1 MIKECPTRELPPKNT
16 ARAHIP
22 DLFVPA
28 YPLPHLLPQQAL
40 RECNQLSLAAVGT
53 PRHAAICEHAQDHA
67 ARRAAK
73 HAIAG
78 LEVSGFTKTMDDF
91 NHYPPIEHPGD
102 IVGDRGHK
110 PRGVC

>member
-1 MIKECPTRELPPKNT
+1 MPHPRIATKEHT
-16 ARAHIP
+16 ARVHIP

-40 RECNQLSLAAVGT
+40 RECNQLSLAAVGK
-53 PRHAAICEHAQDHA
+53 PRHAAICEHSQDHA

-73 HAIAG
+73 RLDAIAG

-91 NHYPPIEHPGD
+91 NHYLPIEYPGD
-102 IVGDRGHK
+102 IVGD
-110 PRGVC
+110 